1 MKIRNFPF
9 LVIML
14 CLLSLTMYSQNEKVD
29 SMKNHL
35 SEQSDDSLKVENL
48 LAISKSTFRYE
59 PDTAIVYGNKAI
71 NLATQINYQ
80 KGLGYGLKN
89 VGLAYYIKGDF
100 TEVLNYWKKS
110 LAIFEKMDFK
120 LGISNLQ
127 NNLGAVYFSK
137 GEDPKALEY
146 YLSSLK
152 LAEEINDSSRIA
164 TAYVNIGAVYVNSS
178 ETYDK
183 AIEAYNKSL
192 KISEELKYDDG
203 VGTNYMN
210 IGELYLKKRQPN
222 LALENLSKSLE
233 AFKRT
238 GGAMGTT
245 LNFIGNAYDS
255 LGNYNKSIQFNKDA
269 FANAQ
274 EKESKP
280 EMTKALN
287 SMGNAYIKQ
296 GAHNQAI
303 ESFYQALEL
312 ASATGIYLDKK
323 DSYEGLSIAHSNLN
337 NYKEAYR
344 AQRNFIN
351 VKDTIRS
358 EEYDENIGNLRFK
371 FDLDNKQKEIALL
384 NSDNDLKAAE
394 IERSSLFRKFL
405 YALAGLLLVVIGGV
419 TYQYRYAMDANKK
432 LDKAKQ
438 QAESILLNILPK
450 ATADELKSKGSV
462 EPRMFEDVT
471 VLFTDFKDF
480 SKIAETISAEYLVQS
495 LDYYFKE
502 FDRIALK
509 YGLEKIKTIGDAY
522 MCAGGLPGANK
533 SHPEDAF
540 LAAQEILHFV
550 RKNLKNP
557 PDGIQTY
564 DIRIGLN
571 TGPAVAGVVG
581 TSKFQYDIWGRAVNV
596 AARMESSSE
605 AGKLNV
611 SDPTYNRLKD
621 SYTFDYRG
629 ELSVKNVGML
639 KMYFAQNVD
648 ESRFRKS

>member
-1 MKIRNFPF
+1 MKAITLPLFT
-9 LVIML
+9 IIL
-14 CLLSLTMYSQNEKVD
+14 CLLSLAVFSQNDKVD
-29 SMKNHL
+29 SMKIHL
-35 SEQSDDSLKVENL
+35 QQQSDDTLKVDNL

-59 PDTAIVYGNKAI
+59 PDTAIVYANKAI
-71 NLATQINYQ
+71 SLAKQINYQ

-100 TEVLNYWKKS
+100 TEVLDYWKKS

-164 TAYVNIGAVYVNSS
+164 TAHVNIGAVYVNSS

-183 AIEAYNKSL
+183 AIESYNKSL
-192 KISEELKYDDG
+192 KISEKLNYDDG

-210 IGELYLKKRQPN
+210 IGELYLKKRQPK
-222 LALENLSKSLE
+222 LALENLEKSLE

-255 LGNYNKSIQFNKDA
+255 LGNYTKSIQYNKDA
-269 FANAQ
+269 FANAK
-274 EKESKP
+274 EKDSKP
-280 EMTKALN
+280 EMSKALN

-296 GAHNQAI
+296 GANSLAI
-303 ESFYQALEL
+303 ESFNKALEL
-312 ASATGIYLDKK
+312 AASTGIYLDKK
-323 DSYEGLSIAHSNLN
+323 DSYEGLSIAQSKLN
-337 NYKEAYR
+337 NYKEAYA
-344 AQRNFIN
+344 AQQNYIN

-384 NSDNDLKAAE
+384 NSDNELKAAE
-394 IERSSLFRKFL
+394 IKRSSSFRKFL
-405 YALAGLLLVVIGGV
+405 YSLGGLLLVIIGGV
-419 TYQYRYAMDANKK
+419 TYQYRFAVDSNKK
-432 LDKAKQ
+432 LDKAKE
-438 QAESILLNILPK
+438 QAETILLNILPK
-450 ATADELKSKGSV
+450 ATADELKSKGVV
-462 EPRMFEDVT
+462 EPRMFKDVT

-480 SKIAETISAEYLVQS
+480 SKIAETISAEDLVQS

-522 MCAGGLPGANK
+522 MCAGGLPGTNE

-540 LAAQEILHFV
+540 LAAQEMLHFV
-550 RKNLKNP
+550 RKNIKNP
-557 PDGIQTY
+557 PAGIQTY
-564 DIRIGLN
+564 NIRIGLN

-605 AGKLNV
+605 AGKINV
-611 SDPTYNRLKD
+611 SDSTYQRLKE
-621 SYTFDYRG
+621 SYVFDYRG

-639 KMYFAQNVD
+639 KMYFAKDIV